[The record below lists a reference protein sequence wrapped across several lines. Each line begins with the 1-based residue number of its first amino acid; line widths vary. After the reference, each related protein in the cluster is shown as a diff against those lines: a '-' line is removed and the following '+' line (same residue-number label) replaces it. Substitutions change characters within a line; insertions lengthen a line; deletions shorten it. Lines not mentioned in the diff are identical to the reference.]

1 MKIFLTLKDDT
12 LLRISDGDGAFLTI
26 RIHKPSA
33 QILSIVVPWHNRNKG
48 IGKSLVFAAQRILLQ
63 MGVKELDAYFTDE
76 IMHLKELFLST
87 GFEEISQT
95 DIVAAPMGMVLYSP
109 NVKFA
114 IAKSASNTGFV
125 PMRKFSIDQLNS
137 TVSFL
142 NESGAD
148 ITNYDFAHYNSFCS
162 GTVFGRDLSANA
174 VILCSQADRDIH
186 VDLALSRNSDD
197 PSHVLSVMLGM
208 IDGVIRQGAESS
220 FDRLTLVTYNQKV
233 LALIR
238 KVLPDNLELDTIG
251 ESLFMKRTL
260 VKKDIADLEFEF
272 EQDNEELLESYWER
286 EVYSV
291 PVQKN
296 ITWKGPWTALRGGK

>member
-1 MKIFLTLKDDT
+1 MKIFLTLKDNN

-63 MGVKELDAYFTDE
+63 MGVGELDVFFTDE
-76 IMHLKELFLST
+76 IMYLKQLFASA
-87 GFEEISQT
+87 GFEGISKA
-95 DIVAAPMGMVLYSP
+95 DIVAAPIGMVLYSP
-109 NVKFA
+109 NVKLSVEK
-114 IAKSASNTGFV
+114 ISGNTGFV
-125 PMRKFSIDQLNS
+125 PMKVFSIDQLNS
-137 TVSFL
+137 TVRFL
-142 NESGAD
+142 TESATG
-148 ITNYDFAHYNSFCS
+148 ITNYDYAHYNQLCS

-174 VILCSQADRDIH
+174 VILCSKAGRDIH
-186 VDLALSRNSDD
+186 VDLALSRNADD
-197 PSHVLSVMLGM
+197 PRHVLSVMLGM

-220 FDRLTLVTYNQKV
+220 FDRLTLVAYNQKV

-238 KVLPDNLELDTIG
+238 KVLPDNLELETIG
-251 ESLFMKRTL
+251 ESYFMKKKL
-260 VKKDIADLEFEF
+260 IKKDIADYEFEF

-296 ITWKGPWTALRGGK
+296 ITWKGPWIALRGGK